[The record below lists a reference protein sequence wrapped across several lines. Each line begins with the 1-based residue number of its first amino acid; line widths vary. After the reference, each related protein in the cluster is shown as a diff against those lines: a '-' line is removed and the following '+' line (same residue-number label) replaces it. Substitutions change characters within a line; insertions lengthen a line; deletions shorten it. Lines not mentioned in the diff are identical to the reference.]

1 MQTILSKKSVSTKEK
16 KEFNMSN
23 PAQLLSLSAPKAFLN
38 KPVSSLHTFY
48 LSGNIEEPNEY
59 INWFEVMRNASETD
73 IIQIHINSYG
83 GDLFTA
89 IQFLRA
95 IADTSAHVICSV
107 EGACMSAATMIFLAA
122 DSFEVS
128 EHSSFMFHNYS
139 GGTIG
144 KGGEM
149 VDQLI
154 HERKWS
160 QHLLNRIYADFLA
173 ADEIESLLSNKDI
186 WMDGEEVLKR
196 LTSRSE
202 KFQKAE
208 KAAMAEEKKVDR
220 KPVARKPAARKTPIK
235 K

>member
-1 MQTILSKKSVSTKEK
+1 MRLTSSEKSDYTKKK
-16 KEFNMSN
+16 KEFVMSN
-23 PAQLLSLSAPKAFLN
+23 PTPTQSSNTAKAFIN
-38 KPVSSLHTFY
+38 KPVASLHTFY
-48 LSGNIEEPNEY
+48 LSGSIQEPDEY
-59 INWFEVMRNASETD
+59 ISWFEIMRNAGEND
-73 IIQIHINSYG
+73 AIQIHINSYG

-95 IADTSAHVICSV
+95 IADTDAHVICSV

-128 EHSSFMFHNYS
+128 EHSIFMFHNYS

-149 VDQLI
+149 IDQLQ

-160 QHLLNRIYADFLA
+160 QHLLNRIYADFLTEP
-173 ADEIESLLSNKDI
+173 EISSVLDNKDI

-196 LTSRSE
+196 LSKRHES
-202 KFQKAE
+202 F
-208 KAAMAEEKKVDR
+208 EKKAKAIAKV
-220 KPVARKPAARKTPIK
+220 PRKPAAK
-235 K
+235 KLPAKKPAAKKQ